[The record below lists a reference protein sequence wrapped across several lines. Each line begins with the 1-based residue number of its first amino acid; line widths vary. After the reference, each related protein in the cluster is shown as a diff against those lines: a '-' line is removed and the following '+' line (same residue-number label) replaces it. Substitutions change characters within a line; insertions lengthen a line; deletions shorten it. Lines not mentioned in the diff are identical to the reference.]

1 MNSGFPRIY
10 FNINECVRIVEV
22 FVKRGSNLNV
32 KLDRFGA
39 LPTRVNCDLPHMTHR
54 RTDRS
59 TDRQT
64 DRGTY
69 RKTDRQ
75 INSQPDRQTD
85 RQIALQESLD
95 GVQLIVENESKFSL
109 SADK

>member
-64 DRGTY
+64 DRQ
-69 RKTDRQ
+69 RDIQ
-75 INSQPDRQTD
+75 EDRQTD
-85 RQIALQESLD
+85 QQPASQTDRQTDSTPRESRWGLTD
-95 GVQLIVENESKFSL
+95 S
-109 SADK
+109 